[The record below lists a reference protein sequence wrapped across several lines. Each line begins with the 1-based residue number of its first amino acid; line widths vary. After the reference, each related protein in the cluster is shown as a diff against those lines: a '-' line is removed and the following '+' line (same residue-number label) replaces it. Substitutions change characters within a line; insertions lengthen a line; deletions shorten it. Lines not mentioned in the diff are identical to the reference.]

1 MLNNLTMKR
10 SITILLLAVYAPGNA
25 KQTSVTDSCVITCS
39 DAVKHDS
46 VAVNV
51 PVSPTIKLNKFAN
64 SYVRSYIKENGK
76 GLEKIKERSK
86 SGFKT
91 IESIFIKYDIPVEL
105 KYLAV
110 VESKMNSKA
119 TSRVGAKGYW
129 QFMPSTAVNYGL
141 KVKGK
146 VDERTHQYKST
157 VAAAKYLRSLYDDLG
172 DWLLVV
178 AAYNSGP
185 GYVYKAIKQS
195 GSRDFWRLQ
204 SFLPKETRNHVKRF
218 ISIHYFFEGEGSE
231 ATATKAEWS
240 KYQKELVTFAAVKT
254 EATEST
260 IPATVLISNEQ
271 K

>member
-10 SITILLLAVYAPGNA
+10 FLTILLIAVYSGSSA
-25 KQTSVTDSCVITCS
+25 KQISVTDSCIITCN
-39 DAVKHDS
+39 DS
-46 VAVNV
+46 MKAEAA
-51 PVSPTIKLNKFAN
+51 PATPAPSPKIQLNKFAN
-64 SYVRSYIKENGK
+64 SYVKSYIKENGK
-76 GLEKIKERSK
+76 GLEKIKQQSK
-86 SGFKT
+86 PGFKT

-110 VESKMNSKA
+110 VESKMNNKA
-119 TSRVGAKGYW
+119 TSAVGAKGYW
-129 QFMPSTAVNYGL
+129 QFMPSTAVLYGL

-240 KYQKELVTFAAVKT
+240 KYQKDLVSFASVKT
-254 EATEST
+254 EITEPVRT
-260 IPATVLISNEQ
+260 TVVSNEQ